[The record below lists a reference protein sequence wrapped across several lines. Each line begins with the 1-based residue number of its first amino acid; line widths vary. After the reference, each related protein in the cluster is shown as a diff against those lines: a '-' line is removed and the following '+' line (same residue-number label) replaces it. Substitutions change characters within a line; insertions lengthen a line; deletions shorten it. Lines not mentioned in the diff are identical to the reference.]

1 MCYGLLPRFYSS
13 HEDQE
18 RVIYDEN
25 DEVSEIIFIQTGEVG
40 VGFKLMNPLS
50 DNRYELTS
58 NLTQKTYFADY
69 YVLFDVKSEFC
80 YIAKSEV

>member
-13 HEDQE
+13 TEDQE

-40 VGFKLMNPLS
+40 VGFKLLNPLS
-50 DNRYELTS
+50 KKRYELTS
-58 NLTQKTYFADY
+58 NL
-69 YVLFDVKSEFC
+69 S
-80 YIAKSEV
+80 